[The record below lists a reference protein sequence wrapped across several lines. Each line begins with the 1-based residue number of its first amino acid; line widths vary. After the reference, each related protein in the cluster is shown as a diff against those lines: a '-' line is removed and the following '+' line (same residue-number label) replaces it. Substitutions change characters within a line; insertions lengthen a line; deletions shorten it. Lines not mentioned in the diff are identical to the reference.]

1 VHVEKHWEQHP
12 NEDGLVIAIDM
23 PIAACI
29 KSSPGQRVRYVICR
43 VVNKNYKQT
52 AQLRPSPCA
61 MRHAL
66 RLRIVELVIL
76 LRLAIQPAQP
86 VVSVRLLRGIGME
99 QLARRICLGYTIPL
113 GLAQLVGLR
122 LGPVDGKIGHVRRV
136 LDVARRLIRSC
147 AVQVDGFYNSSRLL
161 RHELL
166 RHELLRYWLLRYW
179 LLRHWLLRHRL
190 LRRDR
195 WLRRR
200 LLDTVVS
207 YRDLELLFWL
217 LARQYAVYPKYLLD
231 LLRRSLSIT
240 VHR

>member
-1 VHVEKHWEQHP
+1 MLKSTGSNIQTKT
-12 NEDGLVIAIDM
+12 GLSSLSICLF
-23 PIAACI
+23 AACI

-76 LRLAIQPAQP
+76 LRLTIQPAQP
-86 VVSVRLLRGIGME
+86 VVSVRLLRGVGME
-99 QLARRICLGYTIPL
+99 QLARRICLGYTILL
-113 GLAQLVGLR
+113 GLAQLVGLSV
-122 LGPVDGKIGHVRRV
+122 GPVDGKIGHVRRI
-136 LDVARRLIRSC
+136 LDVARLLVRSC
-147 AVQVDGFYNSSRLL
+147 AVQVDGFYNSCRLL

-166 RHELLRYWLLRYW
+166 RHRLLWYR
-179 LLRHWLLRHRL
+179 LLRHRL

-231 LLRRSLSIT
+231 LLRGSLSIA
-240 VHR
+240 VYR

>member
-1 VHVEKHWEQHP
+1 VHVEKHWEQHL

-66 RLRIVELVIL
+66 RLGIVELVIL

-86 VVSVRLLRGIGME
+86 IVSVRLLRGVGME
-99 QLARRICLGYTIPL
+99 QLARRICLGYTILL
-113 GLAQLVGLR
+113 GLAQLVGLSV
-122 LGPVDGKIGHVRRV
+122 GPVDGKIGHVRRI
-136 LDVARRLIRSC
+136 LDVARLLVRSC
-147 AVQVDGFYNSSRLL
+147 AVQVDGFYNSCRLL

-166 RHELLRYWLLRYW
+166 RHRLLWYR
-179 LLRHWLLRHRL
+179 LLRHRL

-231 LLRRSLSIT
+231 LLRGSLSIT
-240 VHR
+240 VYR

>member
-1 VHVEKHWEQHP
+1 
-12 NEDGLVIAIDM
+12 
-23 PIAACI
+23 
-29 KSSPGQRVRYVICR
+29 
-43 VVNKNYKQT
+43 
-52 AQLRPSPCA
+52 

-86 VVSVRLLRGIGME
+86 VVPVRLLRGVGME

-122 LGPVDGKIGHVRRV
+122 LGPVDGNIGHVRPV

-166 RHELLRYWLLRYW
+166 WHE

-200 LLDTVVS
+200 LLNTVVS

-231 LLRRSLSIT
+231 LLRRSLSIA
-240 VHR
+240 VYR